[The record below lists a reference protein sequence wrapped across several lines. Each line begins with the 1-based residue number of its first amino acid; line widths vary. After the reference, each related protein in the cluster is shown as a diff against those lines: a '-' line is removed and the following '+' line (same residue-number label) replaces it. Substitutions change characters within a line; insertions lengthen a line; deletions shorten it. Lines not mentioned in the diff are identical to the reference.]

1 MNDAAGKIP
10 FKEVAERLYKEMVER
25 EYEGEPLESKATA
38 YLNYVLQRE
47 RIRRDAMVAGQR
59 QDAVD
64 YETLVT
70 LKSADSDDPQHAHA
84 MLAFQRLGVDPIKA
98 VEYVERLITSR
109 QTEIS
114 QKMTDIASN
123 QRPKGRKPFANII
136 DEIVRQNPSISRN
149 SLLQKMKNHEEIS
162 VIDDIII
169 CREPHDEMPV
179 SGLSEALRRSKK
191 RLLKIKH
198 SRLRR

>member
-1 MNDAAGKIP
+1 MNDAAGKNP
-10 FKEVAERLYKEMVER
+10 FTEVAERLYEEIVER

-47 RIRRDAMVAGQR
+47 RIRRGATDAGQR

-70 LKSADSDDPQHAHA
+70 LKNADSDEPQHAHA

-98 VEYVERLITSR
+98 VEYVDRLITSR

-114 QKMTDIASN
+114 RKMTTIASN
-123 QRPKGRKPFANII
+123 QRPRARKPFAKII
-136 DEIVRQNPSISRN
+136 DEIVKTDPSISRN
-149 SLLQKMKNHEEIS
+149 SLLQRLKKHEEIS
-162 VIDDIII
+162 IKN
-169 CREPHDEMPV
+169 DEITCNHTRDVMTV
-179 SGLSEALRRSKK
+179 DALRGALSRSKK
-191 RLLKIKH
+191 RVSKKSKKQ
-198 SRLRR
+198 SR

>member
-1 MNDAAGKIP
+1 MNDAAGKNP
-10 FKEVAERLYKEMVER
+10 FKEVAERLYQEMVER

-47 RIRRDAMVAGQR
+47 RIRRDATDAGQR

-64 YETLVT
+64 HETLLT

-84 MLAFQRLGVDPIKA
+84 MLTFQRLGVDPIKA

-114 QKMTDIASN
+114 QKMTDIASK
-123 QRPKGRKPFANII
+123 QRPRGRKPFRKII
-136 DEIVRQNPSISRN
+136 DEIVRQNPNISRN
-149 SLLQKMKNHEEIS
+149 SLLQRLKTHEDLSIKNDEI
-162 VIDDIII
+162 VYNPTRDVMTID
-169 CREPHDEMPV
+169 
-179 SGLSEALRRSKK
+179 ALRGALSRSKK
-191 RLLKIKH
+191 RVSKNLKKH
-198 SRLRR
+198 SR

>member
-10 FKEVAERLYKEMVER
+10 FKEVAERLYQEMVER

-47 RIRRDAMVAGQR
+47 RIRRDATDAGQR

-64 YETLVT
+64 YETL
-70 LKSADSDDPQHAHA
+70 LAFRNADSDNPQHAHA
-84 MLAFQRLGVDPIKA
+84 MLTFQRLGVDPIKA

-114 QKMTDIASN
+114 QKMTDIASK
-123 QRPKGRKPFANII
+123 QRPRGRKPFRKII
-136 DEIVRQNPSISRN
+136 DEIVRQNPNISRN
-149 SLLQKMKNHEEIS
+149 SLLQRLKTHEDLSIKNDEI
-162 VIDDIII
+162 VYNPTRDVMTID
-169 CREPHDEMPV
+169 
-179 SGLSEALRRSKK
+179 ALRGALSRSKK
-191 RLLKIKH
+191 RVSKNLKKH
-198 SRLRR
+198 SR

>member
-149 SLLQKMKNHEEIS
+149 SLLQKMKKYEEIS
-162 VIDDIII
+162 VIDDKII
-169 CREPHDEMPV
+169 CHEPHDEMSV